1 MVDKKYKSI
10 SEVSLLLNI
19 NKHVI
24 RYWDSKF
31 NISTRLNKNKQRFFD
46 NENIKRL
53 KDLNNVLYKNGQHNY
68 SLDLA
73 NKLTKKVDQN
83 STSDKSILNK
93 KNDKNQY
100 VNIESLQIISSN
112 LKKILKF

>member
-1 MVDKKYKSI
+1 MVDKNYKSI

-46 NENIKRL
+46 NENIKR
-53 KDLNNVLYKNGQHNY
+53 
-68 SLDLA
+68 
-73 NKLTKKVDQN
+73 
-83 STSDKSILNK
+83 
-93 KNDKNQY
+93 
-100 VNIESLQIISSN
+100 
-112 LKKILKF
+112 FFR